1 MCTSVALRTNCLYF
15 GRNMDLEYDF
25 GQKIVIA
32 PRNFEIKLKCESG
45 IKNHYAIIGI
55 AAVIDNYP
63 LYADAANEHGLCM
76 AGLNF
81 PANAVYSKVQNTK
94 KHNITPFELIP
105 FILGKCKSLA
115 EAKALLGR
123 VCIVDVPFSQAVSL
137 TPLHWHIAD
146 GKDSAVIE
154 CTQSGLYIY
163 DNCADTLTNNPEFS
177 SQLAHL
183 ACYEHLKSFDE
194 KTKTPPQLLS
204 KGMGAF
210 GLPGD
215 FSSTSRFVKS
225 AFALKNAKKYYD
237 TNSDVAQFFH
247 ILDTTA
253 VVAGCIDLQNGKDY
267 YTRYSSCIDTANSV
281 YYCKTY
287 KNCEICAVRMNEEY
301 ANAVDLCEF
310 ELSNVFFVRF
320 LNR

>member
-25 GQKIVIA
+25 GQKIVIT
-32 PRNFEIKLKCESG
+32 PRNFELKLKCEND
-45 IKNHYAIIGI
+45 IKKHYAIIGM

-81 PANAVYSKVQNTK
+81 PANAVYSKAQDTE

-105 FILGKCKSLA
+105 YILGKCKSLA

-146 GKDSAVIE
+146 NDASAVIE
-154 CTQSGLYIY
+154 CTQNGLKIY
-163 DNCADTLTNNPEFS
+163 DNYADTLTNNPEFPC
-177 SQLAHL
+177 QLAHH
-183 ACYEHLKSFDE
+183 ACFAHLK
-194 KTKTPPQLLS
+194 TANPNQALPPQVLS

-215 FSSTSRFVKS
+215 FSSSSRFVKS

-237 TNSDVAQFFH
+237 TNADVAQFFH

-281 YYCKTY
+281 YYYKTY
-287 KNCEICAVRMNEEY
+287 KSGAICAVSMKEQY
-301 ANAVDLCEF
+301 ADAANLAEF
-310 ELSNVFFVRF
+310 ELDNEFCVSH
-320 LNR
+320 LN